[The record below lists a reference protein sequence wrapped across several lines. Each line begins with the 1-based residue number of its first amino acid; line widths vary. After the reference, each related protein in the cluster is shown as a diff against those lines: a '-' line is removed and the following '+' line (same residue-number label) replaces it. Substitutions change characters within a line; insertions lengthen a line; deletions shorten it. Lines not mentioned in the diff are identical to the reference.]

1 MSMTEWA
8 KREVEI
14 ASKRER
20 GDKPESEWD
29 YGCACYDSA
38 LKAFESLC
46 GDGHSGFSIGITKG
60 ILNRL
65 IDGKP
70 LTPIEDIE
78 DVWNVCSRGEN
89 GGVVTYQCKRMSS
102 LFKDVYPDGTV
113 KYHDNDRYYCIK
125 WDDPNLCWHNGFIG
139 KIYSE
144 MFPLTMPYM
153 PSNKADVIV
162 CDELLTD
169 RKNGDF
175 DGYLWKITDEMK
187 QAVLNKIRT
196 VNNACKTGIPPEKD
210 DSKCTYCRYKN
221 ECALVDAGK
230 WVHPNPPEKP
240 QTAKKDTNRKKATG
254 KKKKASTGQNTALRA
269 VCGNCE
275 HCGREL
281 GAYYCSIDKDGSM
294 YVDRRKKCKFTPS
307 RFKGVQDGK

>member
-1 MSMTEWA
+1 MSMMEWA

-65 IDGKP
+65 IERKP
-70 LTPIEDIE
+70 LTPIEDTE

-89 GGVVTYQCKRMSS
+89 GGVATYQCKRMSS

-153 PSNKADVIV
+153 PWVI
-162 CDELLTD
+162 
-169 RKNGDF
+169 G
-175 DGYLWKITDEMK
+175 
-187 QAVLNKIRT
+187 
-196 VNNACKTGIPPEKD
+196 
-210 DSKCTYCRYKN
+210 
-221 ECALVDAGK
+221 
-230 WVHPNPPEKP
+230 
-240 QTAKKDTNRKKATG
+240 
-254 KKKKASTGQNTALRA
+254 
-269 VCGNCE
+269 
-275 HCGREL
+275 L
-281 GAYYCSIDKDGSM
+281 GLMQSYAY
-294 YVDRRKKCKFTPS
+294 
-307 RFKGVQDGK
+307 